1 MDKYTSEEYE
11 VDEKGNVIDTQN
23 ESNDSVEMPE
33 FMDSNAAYLEAEE
46 KYKNDLANETEEQEE
61 NEKKLVSKID
71 KKNED
76 KTFDEYQ
83 KMSAEQAN
91 NMNPKRKPKVLNKN
105 YILAVI
111 VSVFCLIIVLSFLL
125 PSDGA
130 KNAQNEKEQ
139 PVAYT
144 PKDYSLYAQNPE
156 LTEEDL
162 VFLHYEEDEKP
173 SSPVKKEV
181 EIPPFPNTDPQPYTP
196 QTTRSTT
203 VAAAPTIPTIT
214 IPDTRNDS
222 LRGKSILGIK
232 GLTSTQS
239 TYSTDYYDT
248 IQKNTTQTQLNNE
261 MPSREEFIQSA
272 LSQYASYMNPN
283 QGNAYAMQNDQSGKL
298 SFYNQN
304 QGNAGKGEW
313 LNLNT
318 LWEGSIFEATLVSAM
333 NTDLPGEI
341 VARVSKNI
349 YSSQDGRFLLIPQNS
364 LLFGSYNSSISYAQS
379 RAQIQWNTLIR
390 PDGYKISL
398 GGMNATDAQGASGI
412 KGFVNDHPLAYL
424 KAIALLSTVSIV
436 NGEFVSSIGATDN
449 EYVKSVLADTQ
460 RVTNQLG
467 EKLIDRAMNVQP
479 TIKIKEGTKINIV
492 VNQTLTLPPVAEIP
506 VTQNYIRFK

>member
-1 MDKYTSEEYE
+1 MDDYSSEELE
-11 VDEKGNVIDTQN
+11 IN
-23 ESNDSVEMPE
+23 ENGEEINAHNENDDSVEMPD
-33 FMDSNAAYLEAEE
+33 FMNSNATYLEAEE
-46 KYKNDLANETEEQEE
+46 KYKNDLTAKTEE
-61 NEKKLVSKID
+61 EKLTSKID
-71 KKNED
+71 SK
-76 KTFDEYQ
+76 DENVSFEENQ
-83 KMSAEQAN
+83 KISAEQAD

-105 YILAVI
+105 YILAII
-111 VSVFCLIIVLSFLL
+111 VSVFCLIIVFSFLL
-125 PSDGA
+125 PSNDK

-139 PVAYT
+139 PVAYI

-162 VFLHYEEDEKP
+162 AFLHYEEDEKP
-173 SSPVKKEV
+173 SSSVKKEV

-203 VAAAPTIPTIT
+203 GTATPTIT

-222 LRGKSILGIK
+222 LRGKSISGIK

-248 IQKNTTQTQLNNE
+248 IQKNTTQPQLNNE

-272 LSQYASYMNPN
+272 LSQYASYANPN
-283 QGNAYAMQNDQSGKL
+283 QGNTSAYAMQNDQSGKL

-304 QGNAGKGEW
+304 QGNAGQGQW

-379 RAQIQWNTLIR
+379 RAQVQWNTLIR

-424 KAIALLSTVSIV
+424 KAITLLSTVSIV
-436 NGEFVSSIGATDN
+436 NGEFVSTIGATDN

-460 RVTNQLG
+460 KVTNQLG

>member
-1 MDKYTSEEYE
+1 MDEHKSEEFE
-11 VDEKGNVIDTQN
+11 IDENGNII
-23 ESNDSVEMPE
+23 ESNDSMPLPNIIDDE
-33 FMDSNAAYLEAEE
+33 NVYSKVNENIHEETDESNS
-46 KYKNDLANETEEQEE
+46 NSREQEE

-76 KTFDEYQ
+76 KTFDEHQ

-203 VAAAPTIPTIT
+203 VAAAPTIT

-222 LRGKSILGIK
+222 LRGKSISGIK

-261 MPSREEFIQSA
+261 MPSREEFIQNA